1 MKTRNHILIAVVL
14 MVSIVPSLAYAAW
27 NPFSWFSW
35 LKQANQPRAVQNKTN
50 TYATSTP
57 TATTTLEATGSTLKL
72 GADKQPA
79 LSDQTS
85 EIEKLKKQI
94 IDIKTQY
101 YADTAAAQSY
111 GGSQS
116 SVDGQIQ
123 NLTNAANLKIQKIQL
138 QEQQLYLDYQN
149 NLSNL

>member
-1 MKTRNHILIAVVL
+1 MKTRNHILIAVV
-14 MVSIVPSLAYAAW
+14 
-27 NPFSWFSW
+27 
-35 LKQANQPRAVQNKTN
+35 
-50 TYATSTP
+50 
-57 TATTTLEATGSTLKL
+57 
-72 GADKQPA
+72 
-79 LSDQTS
+79 
-85 EIEKLKKQI
+85 
-94 IDIKTQY
+94 
-101 YADTAAAQSY
+101 TAAAQSY